1 MFDFNATLPLM
12 AIQFLLLTA
21 LLNVVFFKPLSKAL
35 ADRQDYIN
43 GNTTEARERLD
54 KAKRLAQEYDEK
66 LSSSRRQAQTIVSDA
81 QTDAQKKAAQQLAE
95 AQSRVQGL
103 AMVAQQELEQQ
114 KQSAFSQLEKEVDS
128 LSKQILSKLLG
139 PGLAG

>member
-21 LLNVVFFKPLSKAL
+21 LLNVVFFKPLSKVL
-35 ADRQDYIN
+35 GDRQDYIN

-66 LSSSRRQAQTIVSDA
+66 LSSSRRQAQTIASDA

-103 AMVAQQELEQQ
+103 AMVAQQELDQQ

>member
-21 LLNVVFFKPLSKAL
+21 LLNVVFFKPLSKVL
-35 ADRQDYIN
+35 GDRQDYIN

-81 QTDAQKKAAQQLAE
+81 QTDAQRKAAEQLAE
-95 AQSRVQGL
+95 AQSRMQGL

>member
-21 LLNVVFFKPLSKAL
+21 LLNVVFFKPLSKVL
-35 ADRQDYIN
+35 GDRQDYIN

>member
-21 LLNVVFFKPLSKAL
+21 ILNVVFFKPLSKAL

-81 QTDAQKKAAQQLAE
+81 QANAQKKSAQQLAE
-95 AQSRVQGL
+95 AQRRVQEQS
-103 AMVAQQELEQQ
+103 MVVQQAREGSRFF
-114 KQSAFSQLEKEVDS
+114 KQAN
-128 LSKQILSKLLG
+128 SK
-139 PGLAG
+139 

>member
-21 LLNVVFFKPLSKAL
+21 LLNVVFFKPLSKVL
-35 ADRQDYIN
+35 GDRQDYIN

-95 AQSRVQGL
+95 AQSRVQEI
-103 AMVAQQELEQQ
+103 AMVAQQELDQQ
-114 KQSAFSQLEKEVDS
+114 KQSAFSQLEKEIDS

-139 PGLAG
+139 PGLAR

>member
-21 LLNVVFFKPLSKAL
+21 LLNVVFFKPLSKVL
-35 ADRQDYIN
+35 GDRQDYIN

-103 AMVAQQELEQQ
+103 AMVAQQELDQQ

>member
-21 LLNVVFFKPLSKAL
+21 LLNVVFFKPLSKVL
-35 ADRQDYIN
+35 GDRQDYIN

-139 PGLAG
+139 HGLAG

>member
-21 LLNVVFFKPLSKAL
+21 LLNVVFFKPLSKVL
-35 ADRQDYIN
+35 GDRQDYIN

-81 QTDAQKKAAQQLAE
+81 QTEAQKKAAQQLAE

>member
-21 LLNVVFFKPLSKAL
+21 ILNVVFFKPLSKAL

-66 LSSSRRQAQTIVSDA
+66 LSSSRRQAQTIVLDA
-81 QTDAQKKAAQQLAE
+81 QANAQKKSAQQLAE
-95 AQSRVQGL
+95 AQRRVQEQS
-103 AMVAQQELEQQ
+103 MVVQQELDQQ

>member
-21 LLNVVFFKPLSKAL
+21 LLNVVFFKPLSKVL
-35 ADRQDYIN
+35 GDRQDYIN

-66 LSSSRRQAQTIVSDA
+66 LSSSRRQAQAIVSDA

>member
-21 LLNVVFFKPLSKAL
+21 LLNVVFFKPLSKVL
-35 ADRQDYIN
+35 GDRQDYIN

-81 QTDAQKKAAQQLAE
+81 QANAQKKATQQLAE
-95 AQSRVQGL
+95 AQSRVQEI
-103 AMVAQQELEQQ
+103 AMVAQQELDQQ
-114 KQSAFSQLEKEVDS
+114 KQSAFGQLEKEIDS